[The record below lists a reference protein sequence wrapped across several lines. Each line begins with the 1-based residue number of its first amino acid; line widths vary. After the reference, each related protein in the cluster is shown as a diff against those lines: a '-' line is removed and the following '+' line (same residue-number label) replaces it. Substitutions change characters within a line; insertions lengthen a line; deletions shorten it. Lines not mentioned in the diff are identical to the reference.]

1 MSMNVYFSWYIW
13 YSRSLL
19 PSLDTSPV
27 FGVLLNR
34 ALSLGSLAVSSTP
47 LDPTE
52 EKVQELGKELAAF
65 ASDLLL
71 LEDELVKL
79 KKTGKLEKGR
89 LESVR
94 GATAG
99 LEAAHQ
105 ALILRFQKGFLS
117 IDKIFSIGVMTW
129 TVQWISW
136 FHICQK
142 SWFVDLC
149 LSFLFVLFPIN
160 FF

>member
-1 MSMNVYFSWYIW
+1 M

-19 PSLDTSPV
+19 PQLDTSPV
-27 FGVLLNR
+27 FGILLNR
-34 ALSLGSLAVSSTP
+34 ALAIGSLAVTSISLSPSS
-47 LDPTE
+47 E
-52 EKVQELGKELAAF
+52 EKAKQLGKEVAAF

-71 LEDELVKL
+71 LEDELVKV

-105 ALILRFQKGFLS
+105 ALILRF
-117 IDKIFSIGVMTW
+117 
-129 TVQWISW
+129 
-136 FHICQK
+136 
-142 SWFVDLC
+142 
-149 LSFLFVLFPIN
+149 
-160 FF
+160 

>member
-1 MSMNVYFSWYIW
+1 MGKAKILLSHFL

-19 PSLDTSPV
+19 PQLDTSPV

-34 ALSLGSLAVSSTP
+34 ALSLGSLAVASTSLSPSSE
-47 LDPTE
+47 D
-52 EKVQELGKELAAF
+52 KIQHLGKEVAAF

-71 LEDELVKL
+71 LEDELVKV
-79 KKTGKLEKGR
+79 KRTGNKEKVKGR

-105 ALILRFQKGFLS
+105 ALIIRF
-117 IDKIFSIGVMTW
+117 
-129 TVQWISW
+129 
-136 FHICQK
+136 
-142 SWFVDLC
+142 
-149 LSFLFVLFPIN
+149 
-160 FF
+160 

>member
-1 MSMNVYFSWYIW
+1 M
-13 YSRSLL
+13 
-19 PSLDTSPV
+19 
-27 FGVLLNR
+27 
-34 ALSLGSLAVSSTP
+34 
-47 LDPTE
+47 
-52 EKVQELGKELAAF
+52 GKELAAF

-71 LEDELVKL
+71 LEDELVKV

-129 TVQWISW
+129 TVQ
-136 FHICQK
+136 
-142 SWFVDLC
+142 
-149 LSFLFVLFPIN
+149 
-160 FF
+160 

>member
-1 MSMNVYFSWYIW
+1 M
-13 YSRSLL
+13 
-19 PSLDTSPV
+19 DTSPV

-52 EKVQELGKELAAF
+52 EKVPELGKELAAF

-129 TVQWISW
+129 TVQ
-136 FHICQK
+136 
-142 SWFVDLC
+142 
-149 LSFLFVLFPIN
+149 
-160 FF
+160 